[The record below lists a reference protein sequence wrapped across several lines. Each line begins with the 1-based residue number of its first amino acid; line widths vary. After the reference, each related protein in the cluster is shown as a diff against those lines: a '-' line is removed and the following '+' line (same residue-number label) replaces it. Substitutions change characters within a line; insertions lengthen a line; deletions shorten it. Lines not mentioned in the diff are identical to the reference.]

1 MPQSIIN
8 NCQQKM
14 EKTVE
19 SLKNQ
24 LVSLRTGRASAAVL
38 NNIEIDYY
46 GSMMPINQIASITSP
61 EPRQLLIKPYDKG
74 DLKAII
80 TAINA
85 SDLGINPIN
94 DGTSIRLI
102 FPALTEDRRRE
113 LSKTAKKY
121 GEDAKVAI
129 RNIRRDFMDVLK
141 ADKEIP
147 EDMRRRTEEKIQK
160 ETDAAIKKIDEVV
173 ASKEK
178 EIMSI

>member
-1 MPQSIIN
+1 MDELVFE
-8 NCQQKM
+8 CQLKM

-24 LVSLRTGRASAAVL
+24 LVTLRTGRASAAVL

-46 GSMMPINQIASITSP
+46 GSMMPINQIASISSP

-94 DGTSIRLI
+94 DGTSVRLI
-102 FPALTEDRRRE
+102 FPALTEERRRE

-121 GEDAKVAI
+121 GEEAKVAI
-129 RNIRRDFMDVLK
+129 RNIRRDFMDLIK
-141 ADKEIP
+141 SDKETP
-147 EDMRRRTEEKIQK
+147 EDMRRRLEESIQK

-173 ASKEK
+173 ANKEK

>member
-1 MPQSIIN
+1 MDELVFE
-8 NCQQKM
+8 CQLKM

-24 LVSLRTGRASAAVL
+24 LVTLRTGRASAAVL

-46 GSMMPINQIASITSP
+46 GSMMPINQIASISSP

-94 DGTSIRLI
+94 DGTSVRLI
-102 FPALTEDRRRE
+102 FPALTEERRRE

-121 GEDAKVAI
+121 GEEAKVAI
-129 RNIRRDFMDVLK
+129 RNIRRDFMDLIK
-141 ADKEIP
+141 SDKETP
-147 EDMRRRTEEKIQK
+147 EDMRRRLEESIQK
-160 ETDAAIKKIDEVV
+160 ETDAAIKKIEAALAD
-173 ASKEK
+173 KEA
-178 EIMSI
+178 ELMQF

>member
-1 MPQSIIN
+1 
-8 NCQQKM
+8 
-14 EKTVE
+14 
-19 SLKNQ
+19 
-24 LVSLRTGRASAAVL
+24 
-38 NNIEIDYY
+38 
-46 GSMMPINQIASITSP
+46 MPINQIASITSP

-102 FPALTEDRRRE
+102 FPALTEERRRE

>member
-1 MPQSIIN
+1 MEELVFE
-8 NCQQKM
+8 CQIKM

-94 DGTSIRLI
+94 GAKIGCKYALVETKLAI
-102 FPALTEDRRRE
+102 FSSPIKYTPVF
-113 LSKTAKKY
+113 TKK
-121 GEDAKVAI
+121 DATTKYARILNVFSNAVAMI
-129 RNIRRDFMDVLK
+129 FVPHSQPN
-141 ADKEIP
+141 
-147 EDMRRRTEEKIQK
+147 
-160 ETDAAIKKIDEVV
+160 
-173 ASKEK
+173 
-178 EIMSI
+178 

>member
-1 MPQSIIN
+1 MDEIVFE
-8 NCQQKM
+8 CQLKM

-24 LVSLRTGRASAAVL
+24 LVTLRTGRASAAVL

-46 GSMMPINQIASITSP
+46 GSPMPINQIASISSP

-74 DLKAII
+74 DLKSII
-80 TAINA
+80 VAINA

-94 DGTSIRLI
+94 DGTSVRLI
-102 FPALTEDRRRE
+102 FPSLTEDRRRE

-129 RNIRRDFMDVLK
+129 RNIRRDFMDVIK
-141 ADKEIP
+141 SDKDVP
-147 EDMRRRTEEKIQK
+147 EDERRRLEEKIQK
-160 ETDAAIKKIDEVV
+160 ETDSAIKKIDEVV
-173 ASKEK
+173 ANKEK

>member
-1 MPQSIIN
+1 MDELVFE
-8 NCQQKM
+8 CQVKM

-19 SLKNQ
+19 SLRNQ
-24 LVSLRTGRASAAVL
+24 LLTLRTGRASAAVL

-46 GSMMPINQIASITSP
+46 GSMMPINQIASISSP

-80 TAINA
+80 TALNA
-85 SDLGINPIN
+85 SNLGINPIN

-129 RNIRRDFMDVLK
+129 RNIRRDFMDMLK
-141 ADKEIP
+141 KDKEIP
-147 EDMRRRTEEKIQK
+147 EDLRRSLEEDIQK
-160 ETDAAIKKIDEVV
+160 ETDAAIKLIDEVV
-173 ASKEK
+173 ATKEK